1 MIIFGLTADV
11 NFRIMNIYFPIQKVK
26 VGISSEL

>member
-11 NFRIMNIYFPIQKVK
+11 NFRIMNIYFPIQKAK
-26 VGISSEL
+26 SADSIES